1 MKTVLVS
8 GGFDDIRARD
18 IRFLQEAARLGPV
31 TVRLKSDA
39 VLGASKFSFGERAYI
54 LKALRYVTLVEEV
67 GPALPDPS
75 DMMFVVREREAS
87 IVAEAYALDHGATY
101 KVISESALDGFP
113 LSSEDVKPGAK
124 TVAVSGC
131 YDWLHSGH
139 VRFFEE
145 AAGYGDLHVFLGSDT
160 TICELK
166 GAGHPQFSD
175 EERRYVVGSIR
186 HVASAR
192 ISRGNGM
199 LDFAE
204 DVQALKPDFF
214 IVNEDGHKPAKAE
227 FCHDL
232 GIEYV
237 VLKRTPAEG
246 LPVRSS
252 TALRGF

>member
-1 MKTVLVS
+1 VKTVLVS

-39 VLGASKFSFGERAYI
+39 VLGAPKFSFGERAYI
-54 LKALRYVTLVEEV
+54 LKALRFVAAVEEDILPV
-67 GPALPDPS
+67 QNGPDG
-75 DMMFVVREREAS
+75 VVVARETEAS
-87 IVAEAYALDHGATY
+87 TMSEAQARGLSMAYQ
-101 KVISESALDGFP
+101 VIAESALDGFP
-113 LSSEDVKPGAK
+113 LPRDEAKPGAK
-124 TVAVSGC
+124 KVAVSGC

-145 AAGYGDLHVFLGSDT
+145 AAGYGDLHVFLGSDA
-160 TICELK
+160 TIEELK
-166 GAGHPQFSD
+166 GPGHPQFCG